1 MIKLQRIIFLRKTD
15 QVLDDRVR
23 SRFGTMFDVFS
34 LDTET
39 SQIDPMDQSVFGEA
53 VSSIMGNYDIFS
65 AIEYIQDAQPIA
77 LNPNLYPIVRNG
89 MVEAI
94 GTHMT

>member
-1 MIKLQRIIFLRKTD
+1 
-15 QVLDDRVR
+15 
-23 SRFGTMFDVFS
+23 MFNIASVDE
-34 LDTET
+34 ET
-39 SQIDPMDQSVFGEA
+39 SQFSLTDQFTIGEA
-53 VSSIMGNYDIFS
+53 VSSMMGNYDIFS

-94 GTHMT
+94 GTQME

>member
-1 MIKLQRIIFLRKTD
+1 MVFLRKTD

-23 SRFGTMFDVFS
+23 SRFSTMFNIASVDE
-34 LDTET
+34 ET
-39 SQIDPMDQSVFGEA
+39 SQFSLTDQFTIGEA
-53 VSSIMGNYDIFS
+53 VSSMMGNYDIFS

-77 LNPNLYPIVRNG
+77 LNPNLYPVVRNF